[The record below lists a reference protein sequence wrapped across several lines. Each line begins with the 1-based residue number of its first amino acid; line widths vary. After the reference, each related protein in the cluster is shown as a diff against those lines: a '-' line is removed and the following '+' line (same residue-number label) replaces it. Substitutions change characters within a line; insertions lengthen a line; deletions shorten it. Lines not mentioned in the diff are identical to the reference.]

1 MLSGE
6 EKTEEKTEE
15 KMESSSEKETEPAAK
30 EPESDKAEE
39 STAQEKP
46 KATADAEQQEE
57 NEEKAEGRLEQAPSE
72 EAKASQKDDSD
83 DSEPQGPAAEG
94 PAVDEESAKEES
106 GEKAET
112 GRNASDEKTEPA
124 EQGPVTDKAVE
135 KAESETAEDSQASR
149 EQIEAESNEPS
160 TEDADGAT
168 EQKAETRDDTEV
180 GKGPPAGEVS
190 GTIQKMTQSAAVL
203 PGESAGISLAM
214 CAKDIMQ
221 KEVVWGAG
229 DDSVEQALAKM
240 QQANSGYMIVGGDG
254 ALEGIVS
261 KSDLTGAIS
270 PYLRP
275 VFAKW
280 RRPLDDATLQIKIKW
295 IMSRP
300 VRTVKPETPL
310 SAVIGNMCQFGGCVL
325 PVVDK
330 DDKVQGLVTIFDIL
344 QALLSDEGD
353 FPTVGKTAQS
363 PPLA

>member
-6 EKTEEKTEE
+6 EKTEEKAEE

-30 EPESDKAEE
+30 E
-39 STAQEKP
+39 
-46 KATADAEQQEE
+46 
-57 NEEKAEGRLEQAPSE
+57 
-72 EAKASQKDDSD
+72 
-83 DSEPQGPAAEG
+83 
-94 PAVDEESAKEES
+94 
-106 GEKAET
+106 
-112 GRNASDEKTEPA
+112 
-124 EQGPVTDKAVE
+124 PVTDKAVE
-135 KAESETAEDSQASR
+135 KAESETAEDSQASQ
-149 EQIEAESNEPS
+149 EQIEAESDEPS

-168 EQKAETRDDTEV
+168 EQKAETRDDAEI
-180 GKGPPAGEVS
+180 GKGPPAGGVS

-203 PGESAGISLAM
+203 PGESADISLAM

-229 DDSVEQALAKM
+229 DDSIEQALAKM
-240 QQANSGYMIVGGDG
+240 QQANSGYMMVGGDG
-254 ALEGIVS
+254 ALEGVVS

-300 VRTVKPETPL
+300 VRTVKPETTL
-310 SAVIGNMCQFGGCVL
+310 SAVIGSMCQFGGYVL
-325 PVVDK
+325 PVVDN
-330 DDKVQGLVTIFDIL
+330 DGKVQGLVTIFDIL
-344 QALLSDEGD
+344 QALLSDKED
-353 FPTVGKTAQS
+353 FPTVGETAQS